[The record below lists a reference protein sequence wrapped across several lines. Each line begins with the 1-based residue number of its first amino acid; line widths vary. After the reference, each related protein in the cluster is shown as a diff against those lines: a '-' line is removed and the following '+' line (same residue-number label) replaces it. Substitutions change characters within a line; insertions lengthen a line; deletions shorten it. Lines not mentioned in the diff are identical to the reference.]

1 MSSRVNLSAAMGA
14 FKNQLSWLS
23 GLRAT
28 SPVGAQCCLL
38 KAASLSVEVAE
49 ARNYIVRHAL
59 HSSAVS
65 SRAMMYAARIL
76 QHAFPAGSVLI
87 QQSPL
92 TPPALNASILPPVLT
107 LSPAARAL
115 LVQVSGFSPH
125 HFELEGSSVCVDTH
139 VVGAI
144 LDSLRALPPPADG
157 ENTGVADPPPELQP
171 FMVSALVHLYVAHG
185 LDYMLLAD
193 LERMLC
199 ELVIFG
205 ADAAFAPLMAA
216 TPSGADALH
225 DYAVE
230 DPLFRSGLTGADH
243 RFMMVFRGLAPMI
256 PQTTDPAMLKP
267 SVWPPAMVRGRP
279 PHSRDPPVCM
289 LAHAGV
295 LFASDVQ
302 IPSPTC
308 RVHVQF
314 SPPVATIV
322 PPFSGAAPDPTK
334 HLRARVAA
342 TVLWRVVSS
351 ATRWQLS
358 FMYDGAKVQ
367 RGGIKQDAV
376 QVLSQG
382 CMPQVERPVLNAL
395 RDARGVGDSP
405 FAIRRH
411 AISRTQPSLGHTA
424 PGEPSVPPSSLPT
437 AKRCAFVQQISSCL
451 HNIPLGVVV
460 DHETPAVV
468 KKHITDV
475 HMVSIKLLSQ
485 WLPQAQVAPGLH
497 FHLTPAGQQ
506 ALVEDPRAAV
516 DAAHLSC
523 ILGRDRTLAG
533 EVPVLVLP
541 TSDLFR
547 LDMKVS

>member
-1 MSSRVNLSAAMGA
+1 MSSHNKLSAAMGA
-14 FKNQLSWLS
+14 FKGQLSWLS

-49 ARNYIVRHAL
+49 ARNHIVRHAL
-59 HSSAVS
+59 HSGAVS
-65 SRAMMYAARIL
+65 SRAMMFAARIL
-76 QHAFPAGSVLI
+76 QHAFPSGAVLV
-87 QQSPL
+87 QHAPL
-92 TPPALNASILPPVLT
+92 TPPVLNASTLPPVLT
-107 LSPAARAL
+107 LSPAGRAL
-115 LVQVSGFSPH
+115 LVEVSGFSQH

-144 LDSLRALPPPADG
+144 LDALRVRPPPANSDSTDVD
-157 ENTGVADPPPELQP
+157 EPPPGLQP

-205 ADAAFAPLMAA
+205 ADGMFAPLMAA

-230 DPLFRSGLTGADH
+230 DPLFLGGLTGADH
-243 RFMMVFRGLAPMI
+243 RFMMAFRALAPPS
-256 PQTTDPAMLKP
+256 PQATDPATLKP
-267 SVWPPAMVRGRP
+267 SVWPPVMVRDRP
-279 PHSRDPPVCM
+279 PHSRDQSLCM
-289 LAHAGV
+289 PAHACV
-295 LFASDVQ
+295 LLLQYVRS
-302 IPSPTC
+302 PSPPC
-308 RVHVQF
+308 RVHVQY
-314 SPPVATIV
+314 SDPLATIV
-322 PPFSGAAPDPTK
+322 PPISGAAPHTTEQQ
-334 HLRARVAA
+334 RARVVA

-411 AISRTQPSLGHTA
+411 VIARAQPALVHTA
-424 PGEPSVPPSSLPT
+424 PAVQPVHPSSPPT
-437 AKRCAFVQQISSCL
+437 NKRCAFVQQISSCL
-451 HNIPLGVVV
+451 HTIPLGVVV

-468 KKHITDV
+468 KKHITGV
-475 HMVSIKLLSQ
+475 HMPSIKLLSQ
-485 WLPQAQVAPGLH
+485 WHPEAQVAPGLH
-497 FHLTPAGQQ
+497 FHLTPAGRQ
-506 ALVEDPRAAV
+506 ALHNDPSVALDV
-516 DAAHLSC
+516 AHLCC